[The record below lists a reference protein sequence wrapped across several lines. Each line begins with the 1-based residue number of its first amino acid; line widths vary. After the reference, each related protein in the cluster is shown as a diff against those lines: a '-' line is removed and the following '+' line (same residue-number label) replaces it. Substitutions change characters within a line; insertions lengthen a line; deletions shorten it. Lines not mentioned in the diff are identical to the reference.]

1 MGFKEW
7 AISSGKL
14 NEKTAATYW
23 SGLTNTRFK
32 EDGIAVADVTSI
44 DELTERIGKDT
55 IDTQDIEKL
64 FNKPSYRPDSDIK
77 SFVQKYIDYLKSET
91 TNGVV
96 GDYENFF
103 EMLKFWIKQ
112 TDNNIV
118 NDGHRVSF
126 EEIQEGN
133 LDRAV
138 MKFTEPQFHKQY
150 IQFSDFAI
158 RISFFRS
165 GQYKGEKVN
174 FVACRPTGFG
184 SWWLNIRYLYD
195 LKQLRVSYRRDLPNN
210 SDRQAFKDYMTAL
223 DYQKDVSFSIGELGL
238 TQSEPNSKVKELFDY
253 FHNMIVS
260 ARNYEEVDGE
270 NVKAMELS
278 EKLKQNYNLILR
290 GAPGTGKTYL
300 AKEIAASI
308 IGIPKEELAS
318 SDQFEFV
325 QFHPSY
331 DYTDFVEGLRP
342 VQINGQV
349 GFEPK
354 NGTFKEFCKNAL
366 LQQNVQFD
374 SFDNI
379 WENFINNVDEA
390 GEVVIPQVRS
400 ERELTYSLNSNR
412 TLKEE
417 NVNSVHTLT
426 KEKIFRVWQG
436 LKGRES
442 GGHQSRMTAVVNYLK
457 DQYNLPD
464 YDESLGKNTGVSD
477 KKYVFVIDEINRGEI
492 SKIFGEL
499 FFSIDPEYRGVAG
512 SVSTQYANLFE
523 ESEKFY
529 VPENVYIIG
538 TMNDIDRSVDT
549 FDFAMRRRFSFEEIT
564 AADSQ
569 VMLKSDEVKNRMT
582 ALNDAI
588 ISPEVSLSNDY
599 QIGASYF
606 RALEDESKNIGVD
619 ELWQNKLKPLLK
631 DYFRGER
638 NAEHKL
644 EILESA
650 YFMGDA
656 NDSCE
661 G

>member
-1 MGFKEW
+1 
-7 AISSGKL
+7 
-14 NEKTAATYW
+14 
-23 SGLTNTRFK
+23 
-32 EDGIAVADVTSI
+32 
-44 DELTERIGKDT
+44 
-55 IDTQDIEKL
+55 
-64 FNKPSYRPDSDIK
+64 
-77 SFVQKYIDYLKSET
+77 
-91 TNGVV
+91 
-96 GDYENFF
+96 
-103 EMLKFWIKQ
+103 MLKFWIKQ

-126 EEIQEGN
+126 QEIQEGN
-133 LDRAV
+133 LDKAV

-165 GQYKGEKVN
+165 GRYKGEKVN
-174 FVACRPTGFG
+174 FVICRPTGFG

-253 FHNMIVS
+253 FHNMILS

-390 GEVVIPQVRS
+390 GEVVIPQVHS

-412 TLKEE
+412 NLKEE

-426 KEKIFRVWQG
+426 KENIFRVWQG
-436 LKGRES
+436 LIGSSLALS
-442 GGHQSRMTAVVNYLK
+442 GNTTPTNPNPGDTNLSAVKSAGIAGFNSGAGGYPVGQCTSFIAGILAHNGVALNKYQHLGNDADWAGNARARGLKVDMT
-457 DQYNLPD
+457 P
-464 YDESLGKNTGVSD
+464 T
-477 KKYVFVIDEINRGEI
+477 
-492 SKIFGEL
+492 
-499 FFSIDPEYRGVAG
+499 AG
-512 SVSTQYANLFE
+512 SVVSYKGVHLCIQLFM
-523 ESEKFY
+523 
-529 VPENVYIIG
+529 G
-538 TMNDIDRSVDT
+538 
-549 FDFAMRRRFSFEEIT
+549 
-564 AADSQ
+564 
-569 VMLKSDEVKNRMT
+569 MLPM
-582 ALNDAI
+582 
-588 ISPEVSLSNDY
+588 
-599 QIGASYF
+599 
-606 RALEDESKNIGVD
+606 
-619 ELWQNKLKPLLK
+619 LLK
-631 DYFRGER
+631 
-638 NAEHKL
+638 
-644 EILESA
+644 
-650 YFMGDA
+650 
-656 NDSCE
+656 
-661 G
+661 

>member
-1 MGFKEW
+1 MMDFKEW

-32 EDGIAVADVTSI
+32 EDDIAVADVISI
-44 DELTERIGKDT
+44 NELTERIGKGT

-64 FNKPSYRPDSDIK
+64 FNKPSYRPDLDIK
-77 SFVQKYIDYLKSET
+77 SFVQKYIDYL
-91 TNGVV
+91 
-96 GDYENFF
+96 
-103 EMLKFWIKQ
+103 
-112 TDNNIV
+112 
-118 NDGHRVSF
+118 
-126 EEIQEGN
+126 
-133 LDRAV
+133 
-138 MKFTEPQFHKQY
+138 
-150 IQFSDFAI
+150 
-158 RISFFRS
+158 
-165 GQYKGEKVN
+165 
-174 FVACRPTGFG
+174 
-184 SWWLNIRYLYD
+184 
-195 LKQLRVSYRRDLPNN
+195 
-210 SDRQAFKDYMTAL
+210 
-223 DYQKDVSFSIGELGL
+223 
-238 TQSEPNSKVKELFDY
+238 
-253 FHNMIVS
+253 NMIVS
-260 ARNYEEVDGE
+260 AKNYEEVDGE
-270 NVKAMELS
+270 NVKATELS

-354 NGTFKEFCKNAL
+354 NGTFKEFCRNAL

-379 WENFINNVDEA
+379 WENFINNVDET

-412 TLKEE
+412 NLKEE

-426 KEKIFRVWQG
+426 KENILRVWQG
-436 LKGRES
+436 LNGRES

-569 VMLKSDEVKNRMT
+569 VMLKSDEVKNRMN

-588 ISPEVSLSNDY
+588 ISPEVALSTDY

-606 RALEDESKNIGVD
+606 RTLEDKSKNLGVD
-619 ELWQNKLKPLLK
+619 ELWNNKLKPLLK

-644 EILESA
+644 DVLESA

-656 NDSCE
+656 NDSSE

>member
-1 MGFKEW
+1 MMDDLVNFKKMLEFFVHIMRANNNANSEEFYPNEIKSGMGYQGKNFQKNYSEW
-7 AISSGKL
+7 RQFSNGH
-14 NEKTAATYW
+14 TM
-23 SGLTNTRFK
+23 
-32 EDGIAVADVTSI
+32 DVTVQA
-44 DELTERIGKDT
+44 GFP
-55 IDTQDIEKL
+55 L
-64 FNKPSYRPDSDIK
+64 FNKSSYLHWSD
-77 SFVQKYIDYLKSET
+77 
-91 TNGVV
+91 
-96 GDYENFF
+96 
-103 EMLKFWIKQ
+103 
-112 TDNNIV
+112 
-118 NDGHRVSF
+118 
-126 EEIQEGN
+126 
-133 LDRAV
+133 
-138 MKFTEPQFHKQY
+138 
-150 IQFSDFAI
+150 
-158 RISFFRS
+158 
-165 GQYKGEKVN
+165 
-174 FVACRPTGFG
+174 TGA
-184 SWWLNIRYLYD
+184 NIRVHWNQNKTEIASLQQWD
-195 LKQLRVSYRRDLPNN
+195 NANN
-210 SDRQAFKDYMTAL
+210 KW
-223 DYQKDVSFSIGELGL
+223 IGKEYSVDELGL
-238 TQSEPNSKVKELFDY
+238 FDGNEPNDLLSDLFHDYEQLMLIELESRRGGG
-253 FHNMIVS
+253 NM
-260 ARNYEEVDGE
+260 
-270 NVKAMELS
+270 KATELA

-300 AKEIAASI
+300 AKEIVSSI
-308 IGIPKEELAS
+308 IGVPREELAS

-366 LQQNVQFD
+366 LQQNDQFD
-374 SFDNI
+374 SFDNV

-400 ERELTYSLNSNR
+400 EREMTYSVNSNR
-412 TLKEE
+412 NLKEE
-417 NVNSVHTLT
+417 NVSSVHTLT
-426 KEKIFRVWQG
+426 KENIFRVWQG

-442 GGHQSRMTAVVNYLK
+442 GGHQSRMITVVNYLK

-464 YDESLGKNTGVSD
+464 YDMSHGKHTGVND
-477 KKYVFVIDEINRGEI
+477 KYYIFVIDEINRGEI

-499 FFSIDPEYRGVAG
+499 FFSIDPEYRGVTG

-569 VMLKSDEVKNRMT
+569 VMLKSDEVKRRMT

-588 ISPEVSLSNDY
+588 ISPEVSLSTDY

-650 YFMGDA
+650 YFMDDA
-656 NDSCE
+656 DDSSE